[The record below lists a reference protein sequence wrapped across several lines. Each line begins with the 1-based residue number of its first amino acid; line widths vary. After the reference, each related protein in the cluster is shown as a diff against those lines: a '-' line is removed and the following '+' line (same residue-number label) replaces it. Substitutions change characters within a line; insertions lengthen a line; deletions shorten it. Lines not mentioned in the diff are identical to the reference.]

1 MSACV
6 FMCFSDPLFIAC
18 FAVWDVFGSCFV
30 RHLESRGPWK
40 IMPKCTTICIF
51 RVWAL
56 LERSLFPDPLL
67 EQVLHAFEQLCVPIG
82 APIGSLWAFVSAS
95 GGYLCGM

>member
-1 MSACV
+1 MFWEA
-6 FMCFSDPLFIAC
+6 
-18 FAVWDVFGSCFV
+18 FGEAWSPENHAKV
-30 RHLESRGPWK
+30 YNS
-40 IMPKCTTICIF
+40 MIF

-67 EQVLHAFEQLCVPIG
+67 EGIWHAFEQIWVPIG

-95 GGYLCGM
+95 GSYICGM